1 MLANLTIK
9 NFRVLQD
16 FRIDKLGHVNLIV
29 GKNNCGKSSVLEA
42 LRIYALRG
50 NPGILTQI
58 AASHDESAAFALHG
72 DDAHEGVACAPF
84 SDFFYGRDFPANDA
98 DGAIHIGNQAGTQFI
113 DISHSYFLDEDEILE
128 PSPDRK
134 LLKKTRR
141 QVPKNA
147 LANETTFPEQALTVS
162 LHETSHVGWIPF
174 RTNPDPIK
182 RSNDLDFWARL
193 SKEIPLGYVPTQLA
207 SMDALASLWD
217 KLAATSAEASMNAAM
232 QIIDPTFQALR
243 FVKPVANRDRVG
255 SAFDLNNSSIAP
267 RERRTAVV
275 QLSSAEKRLPLRSMG
290 EGMQRVLQLIL
301 EMVSAKGGMLLIDE
315 FENGL
320 HWSVQEK
327 IWEMIFQLAH
337 ELDIQVFAT
346 THSDDAIRAF
356 AKVANADT
364 QLDAILLRLVRKAN
378 PDRTI
383 GISYDK
389 EMLATATLTETEV
402 R

>member
-9 NFRVLQD
+9 NFRMLRD

-29 GKNNCGKSSVLEA
+29 GKNNCGKSSLLEA

-58 AASHDESAAFALHG
+58 AASHDESAASLNG
-72 DDAHEGVACAPF
+72 DDVYEDVASAPF
-84 SDFFYGRDFPANDA
+84 SDFFYGRVFPANDA
-98 DGAIHIGNQAGTQFI
+98 DGAIHIGNKAGTQFI
-113 DISHSYFLDEDEILE
+113 DISHSYFLDDDDILE

-141 QVPKNA
+141 QVPKDA

-162 LHETSHVGWIPF
+162 LHETSHLGWIPF
-174 RTNPDPIK
+174 RTHPDSIN
-182 RSNDLDFWARL
+182 RSNDIDHWLRL
-193 SKEIPLGYVPTQLA
+193 SKKIPLGYVPTQLA

-243 FVKPVANRDRVG
+243 FVKPVANRTGPVNLVFG
-255 SAFDLNNSSIAP
+255 GAP
-267 RERRTAVV
+267 RARRTAVV
-275 QLSSAEKRLPLRSMG
+275 QLSTSEKRLPLRSMG

-327 IWEMIFQLAH
+327 IWEMIFSLAH

-364 QLDAILLRLVRKAN
+364 QLEAILLRLVRKTN

-383 GISYDK
+383 GITYDK